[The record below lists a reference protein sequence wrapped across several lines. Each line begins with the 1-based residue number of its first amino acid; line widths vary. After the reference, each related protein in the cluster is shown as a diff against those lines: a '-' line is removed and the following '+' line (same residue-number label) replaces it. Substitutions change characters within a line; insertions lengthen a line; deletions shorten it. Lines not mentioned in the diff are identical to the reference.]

1 MSLCKKEAWRIT
13 FFKEMS
19 SNRYLGIYGLA
30 RGLAYIHTLE
40 KQIIYRDF
48 KSSSILLD
56 ADCKPKFSDFSLA
69 ELGHSGDKTHVT
81 TRQMGTFGY
90 AAPEY
95 T

>member
-1 MSLCKKEAWRIT
+1 
-13 FFKEMS
+13 MS

-56 ADCKPKFSDFSLA
+56 AVGILSRYLPDCKPKFSDFSLA